1 MKATAFGYSRGEATD
16 SGLLELSE
24 VSFCA
29 EPSELRTIAAFF
41 VHCADMMDS
50 NVEFGHE
57 HLRDQP
63 GICEW
68 DSAASDVIIAR
79 RR

>member
-1 MKATAFGYSRGEATD
+1 MKATAYGYSRREVTD
-16 SGLLELSE
+16 SGLIELSE

-29 EPSELRTIAAFF
+29 QPSELRTIAAFF

-63 GICEW
+63 CICDW
-68 DSAASDVIIAR
+68 DSAASDVIIVQR
-79 RR
+79 R

>member
-1 MKATAFGYSRGEATD
+1 MKATAYGYSRRELND

-29 EPSELRTIAAFF
+29 RPGELRTMAAFF

-50 NVEFGHE
+50 NVEFCHE

-63 GICEW
+63 GIGDW
-68 DSAASDVIIAR
+68 DSAASDVIITQR
-79 RR
+79 R